1 MRLPFANLTV
11 IVAGTGRPSTL
22 ALPELA
28 RVSPSNIRIRV
39 VSGTINRQFVQVAL
53 GSATVHEVSERS
65 PETKTPSDAM
75 RLAMAVTRLRSR
87 IRIES
92 GLRSTG
98 IPISQVAVLSRI
110 IEEGPTTAAALAAAE
125 HVTQQAIAQSLATL
139 EKRGLVTKSRDPGD
153 GRKSLVSATES
164 GHALLA
170 SIKASREAWL
180 SRAIEAA
187 VTPDE
192 RAALET
198 TIEILRRI
206 ADVDLR
212 PDTEMQ

>member
-1 MRLPFANLTV
+1 
-11 IVAGTGRPSTL
+11 
-22 ALPELA
+22 
-28 RVSPSNIRIRV
+28 
-39 VSGTINRQFVQVAL
+39 
-53 GSATVHEVSERS
+53 
-65 PETKTPSDAM
+65 M

-92 GLRSTG
+92 GQRSTG
-98 IPISQVAVLSRI
+98 IPISQLAVLSRVI
-110 IEEGPTTAAALAAAE
+110 DEGPTTAAALAAAE
-125 HVTQQAIAQSLATL
+125 HVTQQAIAQSLATF
-139 EKRGLVTKSRDPGD
+139 EMRGLVTKSRDPGD
-153 GRKSLVSATES
+153 GRKSLVSATKS
-164 GHALLA
+164 GQALVA

-198 TIEILRRI
+198 TIEILQRI

-212 PDTEMQ
+212 PDMEMQ

>member
-1 MRLPFANLTV
+1 VPPQTNTHTEAV
-11 IVAGTGRPSTL
+11 
-22 ALPELA
+22 
-28 RVSPSNIRIRV
+28 
-39 VSGTINRQFVQVAL
+39 
-53 GSATVHEVSERS
+53 
-65 PETKTPSDAM
+65 
-75 RLAMAVTRLRSR
+75 RLAMVVTRLRSR

-98 IPISQVAVLSRI
+98 IPISQIAVLSRI
-110 IEEGPTTAAALAAAE
+110 IEEGPTTAAALAASE

-139 EKRGLVTKSRDPGD
+139 EKRGLVTKTRDPGD

-170 SIKASREAWL
+170 SIKASSDAWL

-192 RAALET
+192 RSALET
-198 TIEILRRI
+198 TIEILQRI

>member
-1 MRLPFANLTV
+1 M
-11 IVAGTGRPSTL
+11 IL
-22 ALPELA
+22 AQ
-28 RVSPSNIRIRV
+28 VS
-39 VSGTINRQFVQVAL
+39 L
-53 GSATVHEVSERS
+53 GSATVQEVSERS

-153 GRKSLVSATES
+153 GRKSLVTATES

>member
-1 MRLPFANLTV
+1 MTV
-11 IVAGTGRPSTL
+11 VKCAAGCACSGSADDRSGQDDPGEGKLRTSSLKTL
-22 ALPELA
+22 
-28 RVSPSNIRIRV
+28 
-39 VSGTINRQFVQVAL
+39 VQVTL
-53 GSATVHEVSERS
+53 ESATVLCVSEI
-65 PETKTPSDAM
+65 PAQTKTPSDAV

-98 IPISQVAVLSRI
+98 IPISQMAVLSRI
-110 IEEGPTTAAALAAAE
+110 IEEGPTTAAALAAGE
-125 HVTQQAIAQSLATL
+125 YVTQQAIAQSLATL

-164 GHALLA
+164 GRALMER
-170 SIKASREAWL
+170 IKASREAWL

-192 RAALET
+192 RPALQT
-198 TIEILRRI
+198 TIELLQRI

-212 PDTEMQ
+212 LDTEMQ